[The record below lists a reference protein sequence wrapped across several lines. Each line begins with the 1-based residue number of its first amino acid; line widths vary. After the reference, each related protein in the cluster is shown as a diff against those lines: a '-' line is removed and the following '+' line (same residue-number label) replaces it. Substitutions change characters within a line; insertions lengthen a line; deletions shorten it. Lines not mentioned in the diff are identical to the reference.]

1 MTAEVKIEDIIE
13 GTGKAAERGALIT
26 AHYRGWLEDGTEF
39 DSSYKR
45 GEAFQIVLSNNRV
58 IQGWIL
64 GLKGMKTGGK
74 RKLWVPAALAYGER
88 QIGSMIPP
96 NSNLMFE
103 IELLE
108 VLTRDDW
115 YLQFKDEYSIAF
127 WRLPANNYLITGEF
141 IMPSPLRKDEAHKL
155 IDQLPADATWEDLM
169 EQIYVRQAI
178 EQGLS
183 DSEQGKLQ
191 SVQEIRRK
199 YGLTE

>member
-1 MTAEVKIEDIIE
+1 MQAEVKTEDLIE

-45 GEAFQIVLSNNRV
+45 GEPFQIVLSNNRV

-88 QIGSMIPP
+88 QIGTMIPP
-96 NSNLMFE
+96 NSNLIFE

-108 VLTRDDW
+108 VLTRND
-115 YLQFKDEYSIAF
+115 
-127 WRLPANNYLITGEF
+127 
-141 IMPSPLRKDEAHKL
+141 
-155 IDQLPADATWEDLM
+155 
-169 EQIYVRQAI
+169 
-178 EQGLS
+178 
-183 DSEQGKLQ
+183 
-191 SVQEIRRK
+191 
-199 YGLTE
+199 